1 MYTWSAKNNNT
12 YMRQERTAA
21 TKLSAVRA
29 ARHFVRNELYGEGTA
44 YIYRNGVLI
53 ETHERS
59 IFTQMRWVKY

>member
-1 MYTWSAKNNNT
+1 MYTWSAKNNRT
-12 YMRQERTAA
+12 HMLKDRTAP

-44 YIYRNGVLI
+44 YIFRNGVLI